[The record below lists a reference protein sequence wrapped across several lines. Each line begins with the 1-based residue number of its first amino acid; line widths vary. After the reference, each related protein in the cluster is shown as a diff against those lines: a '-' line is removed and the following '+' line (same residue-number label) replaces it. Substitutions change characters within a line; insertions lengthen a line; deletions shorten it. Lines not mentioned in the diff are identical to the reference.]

1 MGRSKYAIELELST
15 HDELDIDGKI
25 KTETQNHFLFF
36 FFLLNNLMDI
46 ISRVRENRN

>member
-36 FFLLNNLMDI
+36 FPLEQLDGYNF
-46 ISRVRENRN
+46 SCEGK